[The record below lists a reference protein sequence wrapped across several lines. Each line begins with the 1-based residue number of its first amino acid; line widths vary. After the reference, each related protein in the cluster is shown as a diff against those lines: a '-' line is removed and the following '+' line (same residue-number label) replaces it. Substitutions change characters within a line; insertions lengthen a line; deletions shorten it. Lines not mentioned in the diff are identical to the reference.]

1 MKEHMDESFLPHVDE
16 ADLAQIL
23 FEDITDPTHRERWRH
38 HSRTNP
44 VLTREI
50 LNRAYI
56 VNASELNNPLAVTKR
71 IIDSVTFALSAIE
84 AAAKRNHIDD
94 DNAPPTHSC

>member
-16 ADLAQIL
+16 ADLARIL

-38 HSRTNP
+38 HSRLNP
-44 VLTREI
+44 TLAREI

-56 VNASELNNPLAVTKR
+56 ANAEDLQNPLEMTKR

-84 AAAKRNHIDD
+84 AAIKRKHTEDGNTSS
-94 DNAPPTHSC
+94 APLA